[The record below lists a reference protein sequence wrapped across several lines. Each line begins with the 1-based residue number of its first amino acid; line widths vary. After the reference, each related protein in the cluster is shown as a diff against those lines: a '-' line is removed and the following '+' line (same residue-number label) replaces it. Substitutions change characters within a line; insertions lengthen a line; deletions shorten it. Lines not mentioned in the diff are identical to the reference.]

1 MNYLQFDFEVRN
13 NEQSEKLVALLSEK
27 GFEGFEEEPT
37 ILKAFIAEKDF
48 KEDAF
53 LNVVELF
60 EELVYHKYTVE
71 NINWNKQW
79 EEGFQPVLVND
90 FVGIRATFHAPLEKV
105 LHEIIITPK
114 MSFGTGHHATT
125 FLMIQQMKEIDF
137 VGKAVLDFGTGTG
150 VLAILA
156 NKLGASNILA
166 IDYDE
171 WSITNT
177 IENIEQN
184 GSKNIRVAQLSTL
197 PSDVKF
203 DIILANINLNVI
215 LTSLKEIVSSSS
227 SGTYILL
234 SGFLLENEKVIV
246 SSLAEAGLQ
255 YISTSQ
261 RGDWILVR
269 AKLP

>member
-1 MNYLQFDFEVRN
+1 MNYLQFDFEILDTD
-13 NEQSEKLVALLSEK
+13 QSEKLVALLSEK

-48 KEDAF
+48 KQDDF
-53 LNVVELF
+53 LDVIELF
-60 EELVYHKYTVE
+60 EKLVYQKYTVE
-71 NINWNKQW
+71 NINWNKKW
-79 EEGFQPVLVND
+79 EEDFQPVLVND

-137 VGKAVLDFGTGTG
+137 VGKTVLDFGTGTG
-150 VLAILA
+150 ILAILA
-156 NKLGASNILA
+156 TKLGASNILA

-184 GSKNIRVAQLSTL
+184 GCSNIRVVQLSTI
-197 PSDVKF
+197 PSAEKF

-215 LTSLKEIVSSSS
+215 LISLKEIVSSSI

-234 SGFLLENEKVIV
+234 SGFLLENETAII
-246 SSLAEAGLQ
+246 SSITDNGLE

-261 RGDWILVR
+261 RGDWILVL
-269 AKLP
+269 AKMP

>member
-1 MNYLQFDFEVRN
+1 MNYLQYDFEVRDS
-13 NEQSEKLVALLSEK
+13 EQSEKLVALLSEK
-27 GFEGFEEEPT
+27 GFEGFEEESS
-37 ILKAFIAEKDF
+37 ILKAFIAEQNFNQD
-48 KEDAF
+48 DF
-53 LNVVELF
+53 LNVIELF
-60 EELVYHKYTVE
+60 EKLVYRKYIVE

-90 FVGIRATFHAPLEKV
+90 FVGIRAIFHAPLEKV

-137 VGKAVLDFGTGTG
+137 AGKTVLDFGTGTG

-156 NKLGASNILA
+156 NKLGASNVLA

-184 GSKNIRVAQLSTL
+184 ACSNIRVLQLSTL
-197 PSDVKF
+197 PSDEKF

-215 LTSLKEIVSSSS
+215 LNSLKEIVSSSI
-227 SGTYILL
+227 SGTYVLL
-234 SGFLLENEKVIV
+234 SGFLLENEMVIT
-246 SSLAEAGLQ
+246 SSLVEVGLQ

-261 RGDWILVR
+261 RGDWILVL
-269 AKLP
+269 AKMP